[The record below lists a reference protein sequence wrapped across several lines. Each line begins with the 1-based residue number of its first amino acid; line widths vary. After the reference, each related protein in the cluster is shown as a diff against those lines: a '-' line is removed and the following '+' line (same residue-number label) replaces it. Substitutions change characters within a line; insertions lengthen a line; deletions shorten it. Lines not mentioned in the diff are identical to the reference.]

1 MNHNRDLP
9 PRLKDT
15 DVSKCDGAVMV
26 QAKPQLKTF
35 ADFLAQSEAAD
46 AYYELTNGEL
56 VTMPPES
63 YENLRRALSLYE
75 VLKAMVDVSQ
85 ICPQGLALAVPGQPK
100 NRYPDL
106 TVLRPEHPDQMRE
119 LGQAAITLDMAPPL
133 LVVEVVSP
141 GAEHHRRDYL
151 DKRNQ
156 YEWRGIPEYW
166 ILDPVVGQVTVL
178 ALTAQGYEET
188 VFVGDSVV
196 KSPGFP
202 TWALTAEGMLAI

>member
-1 MNHNRDLP
+1 
-9 PRLKDT
+9 
-15 DVSKCDGAVMV
+15 MV

-35 ADFLAQSEAAD
+35 ADFLAHAEAAD
-46 AYYELTNGEL
+46 AYYELTHGEL

-63 YENLRRALSLYE
+63 DENLYRAMQLYE
-75 VLKAMVDVSQ
+75 ALKTVVDRRQ
-85 ICPQGLALAVPGQPK
+85 IRLQGLALAMPGQPK

-119 LGQAAITLDMAPPL
+119 LGQAAITLAMAPPR

-141 GAEHHRRDYL
+141 GAENHRRDYL

-166 ILDPVVGQVTVL
+166 ILDPVLGQVTVL
-178 ALTAQGYEET
+178 ALTQQGYEET
-188 VFVGDSVV
+188 GFSGDSVV
-196 KSPGFP
+196 KSAMFP
-202 TWALTAEGMLAI
+202 AWGLTAEAMLAL